1 MKTDQINPTQNYQ
14 HQIKEKHGQEQANKE
29 MVKDRNN
36 QSYIIE
42 KSEHDKKD
50 TQESIQKI
58 TQLESVKK
66 HIQENIQWK
75 RMKFRR
81 HEENNRIYIDI
92 IDRKTNEVIKTIPE
106 TDFVKLSQQASQ
118 NNPGLTINISG

>member
-1 MKTDQINPTQNYQ
+1 MKTDKINPAQNFQ
-14 HQIKEKHGQEQANKE
+14 HQIKEKHEQEQANKE
-29 MVKDRNN
+29 LVKNKND

-42 KSEHDKKD
+42 KSEHEKND
-50 TQESIQKI
+50 TQEAIQKL
-58 TQLESVKK
+58 TQLDSVKK

-92 IDRKTNEVIKTIPE
+92 IDRETNEVIKTIPE
-106 TDFVKLSQQASQ
+106 ADFIKLSQQASQ

>member
-1 MKTDQINPTQNYQ
+1 MKTDKVNPAQNYQ
-14 HQIKEKHGQEQANKE
+14 HLIKEKHEQEQANKE
-29 MVKDRNN
+29 MIKGKND
-36 QSYIIE
+36 QSYVLE
-42 KSEHDKKD
+42 KSEYDKK
-50 TQESIQKI
+50 EAKENIQKI

-92 IDRKTNEVIKTIPE
+92 IDRESNEVIKTIPE
-106 TDFVKLSQQASQ
+106 TEFIKLSHQAAK
-118 NNPGLTINISG
+118 NNPGLNINISG